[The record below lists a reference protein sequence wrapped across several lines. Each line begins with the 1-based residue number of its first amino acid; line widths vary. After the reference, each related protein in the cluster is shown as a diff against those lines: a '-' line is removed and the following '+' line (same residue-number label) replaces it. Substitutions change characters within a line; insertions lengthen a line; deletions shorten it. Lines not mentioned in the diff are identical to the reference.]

1 MIIPGFIISLLTFPG
16 VIVHEL
22 AHQLVCW
29 LLRIP
34 VFEVCYFRL
43 RVRGSVG
50 FVRHGIPPTG
60 WGSLLVGLGPLLINS
75 IVGVVIAFPAAIDWM
90 LGVLHGWDI
99 VIAWLGVSIAM
110 HSFPSTGDAAS
121 IWRAVNGPRNSFLEK
136 MVAVPLVALIWIGA
150 IGSIF
155 WLDAIYGFLIALILP
170 GMIVHALAAL

>member
-1 MIIPGFIISLLTFPG
+1 MIPGFIISILTFPG

-22 AHQLVCW
+22 AHQIVCW

-50 FVRHGIPPTG
+50 FVRHGIPSTG
-60 WGSLLVGLGPLLINS
+60 WASLMVGLGPLLINS
-75 IVGVVIAFPAAIDWM
+75 IVGVVITFPAAIDSM

-121 IWRAVNGPRNSFLEK
+121 IWQAVNGPRNSILEK
-136 MVAVPLVALIWIGA
+136 MVAVPIVGLIWLGA
-150 IGSIF
+150 LGSVF
-155 WLDAIYGFLIALILP
+155 WLDLIYGAFISLMLP
-170 GMIVHALAAL
+170 GLIVHAFAAF